1 MKLISIGFG
10 STVCAERVLAVIA
23 PESAPIKRLIQEAR
37 ERGMLIDAS
46 FGRKTKS
53 VLLMDTDHVLLSSVS
68 PEILSARDGRKAGT
82 GGDGRMRGKLFVVSG
97 PSGVGKNTLLNAII
111 DSCKTVQYSV
121 SATSRP
127 IRPGEVD
134 GKSYYFVSRARF
146 EELIAN
152 DALLEYAEYV
162 GNYYGTPLQPIRE
175 AIENGVDVVM
185 DVEVVGALKIKKRLP
200 DDAVLVFVTAP
211 SFDVIRKRL
220 VHRGDVAPGLMEE
233 RLERAR
239 WECSQAVNYD
249 YIVVNDDL
257 TRASEEL
264 RAIMLAEKCKT
275 MERIHL
281 IKEELSCSTPQ

>member
-1 MKLISIGFG
+1 MK
-10 STVCAERVLAVIA
+10 
-23 PESAPIKRLIQEAR
+23 
-37 ERGMLIDAS
+37 
-46 FGRKTKS
+46 
-53 VLLMDTDHVLLSSVS
+53 
-68 PEILSARDGRKAGT
+68 
-82 GGDGRMRGKLFVVSG
+82 GKLFVVSG
-97 PSGVGKNTLLNAII
+97 PSGVGKNTLLNVII
-111 DSCKTVQYSV
+111 DTCEKVQYSV

-134 GKSYYFVSRARF
+134 GKSYFFVTRAQF
-146 EELIAN
+146 EDLIAQ

-162 GNYYGTPLQPIRE
+162 GNYYGTPLAPIRE
-175 AIENGVDVVM
+175 AIENGIDIVM

-200 DDAVLVFVTAP
+200 DAILVFVTAP

-249 YIVVNDDL
+249 YIVVNDDIQK
-257 TRASEEL
+257 ASEEL
-264 RAIMLAEKCKT
+264 KAIMLAEKCKT

>member
-1 MKLISIGFG
+1 MK
-10 STVCAERVLAVIA
+10 
-23 PESAPIKRLIQEAR
+23 
-37 ERGMLIDAS
+37 
-46 FGRKTKS
+46 
-53 VLLMDTDHVLLSSVS
+53 
-68 PEILSARDGRKAGT
+68 
-82 GGDGRMRGKLFVVSG
+82 GKLFVVSG
-97 PSGVGKNTLLNAII
+97 PSGVGKNTLLNEII
-111 DSCKTVQYSV
+111 DTCEKVQYSV

-134 GKSYYFVSRARF
+134 GKSYFFVSREKF
-146 EELIAN
+146 ETLIAQ

-162 GNYYGTPLQPIRE
+162 GNYYGTPLAPIRE
-175 AIENGVDVVM
+175 AIENGIDVVM
-185 DVEVVGALKIKKRLP
+185 DVEVVGALKIRKRLP
-200 DDAVLVFVTAP
+200 DAVLVFVTAP

-233 RLERAR
+233 RLERAK
-239 WECSQAVNYD
+239 WECEQAAYYD

-257 TRASEEL
+257 KHASAEL

>member
-1 MKLISIGFG
+1 MK
-10 STVCAERVLAVIA
+10 
-23 PESAPIKRLIQEAR
+23 
-37 ERGMLIDAS
+37 
-46 FGRKTKS
+46 
-53 VLLMDTDHVLLSSVS
+53 
-68 PEILSARDGRKAGT
+68 
-82 GGDGRMRGKLFVVSG
+82 GKLFVVSG
-97 PSGVGKNTLLNAII
+97 PSGVGKNTLLNVII
-111 DSCKTVQYSV
+111 DTCEKVQYSV

-134 GKSYYFVSRARF
+134 GKSYFFVTREQF
-146 EELIAN
+146 EDLIAQ

-162 GNYYGTPLQPIRE
+162 GNYYGTPLAPIRE
-175 AIENGVDVVM
+175 AIENGIDIVM

-200 DDAVLVFVTAP
+200 DAILVFVTAP

-249 YIVVNDDL
+249 YIVVNDDIQK
-257 TRASEEL
+257 ASEEL
-264 RAIMLAEKCKT
+264 KAIMLAEKCKT

>member
-1 MKLISIGFG
+1 
-10 STVCAERVLAVIA
+10 
-23 PESAPIKRLIQEAR
+23 
-37 ERGMLIDAS
+37 
-46 FGRKTKS
+46 
-53 VLLMDTDHVLLSSVS
+53 
-68 PEILSARDGRKAGT
+68 
-82 GGDGRMRGKLFVVSG
+82 MRGKLFVVSG

-185 DVEVVGALKIKKRLP
+185 DVEVVGALQIKKRLP
-200 DDAVLVFVTAP
+200 DDAVLV
-211 SFDVIRKRL
+211 
-220 VHRGDVAPGLMEE
+220 LMEE

>member
-1 MKLISIGFG
+1 MK
-10 STVCAERVLAVIA
+10 
-23 PESAPIKRLIQEAR
+23 
-37 ERGMLIDAS
+37 
-46 FGRKTKS
+46 
-53 VLLMDTDHVLLSSVS
+53 
-68 PEILSARDGRKAGT
+68 
-82 GGDGRMRGKLFVVSG
+82 GKLFAISG
-97 PSGVGKNTLLNAII
+97 PSGVGKNSVLNRVMQLR
-111 DSCKTVQYSV
+111 DRVQYSV

-127 IRPGEVD
+127 MRPGEID
-134 GKSYYFVSRARF
+134 GKSYYFVTRAQF
-146 EELIAN
+146 EQMIA
-152 DALLEYAEYV
+152 AGELLEHAEYV

>member
-1 MKLISIGFG
+1 
-10 STVCAERVLAVIA
+10 
-23 PESAPIKRLIQEAR
+23 
-37 ERGMLIDAS
+37 
-46 FGRKTKS
+46 
-53 VLLMDTDHVLLSSVS
+53 
-68 PEILSARDGRKAGT
+68 
-82 GGDGRMRGKLFVVSG
+82 MRGKLFVVSG
-97 PSGVGKNTLLNAII
+97 PSGVGKNTLLNAVVAR
-111 DSCKTVQYSV
+111 SVHVRYSI
-121 SATSRP
+121 SATSRAM
-127 IRPGEVD
+127 RPGEVD
-134 GKSYYFVSRARF
+134 GKSYYFVTREQF
-146 EELIAN
+146 EKLIAD

-175 AIENGVDVVM
+175 AIEAGTDIVM
-185 DVEVVGALKIKKRLP
+185 DVDVVGALKIKKRLP

-249 YIVVNDDL
+249 YIVVNDNL